1 MKDLKEYK
9 LDDEI
14 LKNVSGGAG
23 EDWSEIARRMMENSN
38 EQLDDSSQNQS
49 NPEPFSRI
57 RKKRKVN
64 CISKKHRRNTNND
77 TSRILPGINE
87 WRMEVCC
94 KGV

>member
-38 EQLDDSSQNQS
+38 EQLDDSSQDQS
-49 NPEPFSRI
+49 NPEPFFPH
-57 RKKRKVN
+57 
-64 CISKKHRRNTNND
+64 SKKA
-77 TSRILPGINE
+77 
-87 WRMEVCC
+87 
-94 KGV
+94 KGKLYK

>member
-49 NPEPFSRI
+49 NPEPFFPH
-57 RKKRKVN
+57 
-64 CISKKHRRNTNND
+64 SKKA
-77 TSRILPGINE
+77 
-87 WRMEVCC
+87 
-94 KGV
+94 KGKLYK

>member
-1 MKDLKEYK
+1 MKDLKKYK

-49 NPEPFSRI
+49 DSEPFFPH
-57 RKKRKVN
+57 
-64 CISKKHRRNTNND
+64 SKKA
-77 TSRILPGINE
+77 
-87 WRMEVCC
+87 
-94 KGV
+94 KGKLYK

>member
-38 EQLDDSSQNQS
+38 EQLDDSTRNDITKLPDLD
-49 NPEPFSRI
+49 NPH
-57 RKKRKVN
+57 
-64 CISKKHRRNTNND
+64 SKKA
-77 TSRILPGINE
+77 
-87 WRMEVCC
+87 
-94 KGV
+94 KGKLYK